1 MSFPQSTS
9 QVNFKIAISFVSV
22 EQARR
27 NLAAEIPDFDFDRLH
42 RRAVYT
48 WENALSRITI
58 DGATQPQRQIF
69 YSALYHVMLM
79 PVDRSG
85 ENPLWQSSEPYYD
98 DYYAIWDTFRTS
110 APLLTLIAPD
120 RQIAMLRSLIDIYR
134 HEGWLP
140 DARSGNFNGRTQGGS
155 NADILLADA
164 FVKHLAGIDWQTA
177 YAGMVKDAEITPLN
191 QLKEGRGGLDDWHN
205 LGYVSIEGV
214 DRPGSKQMEYAA
226 DDFALATVAKGLDRE
241 ADFQKY
247 LQRSHNWANLW
258 DSSVADDGVQG
269 FIRPRHKDG
278 SWKAN
283 FTTMQS
289 CSWGGDTFYE
299 GNSWT
304 YSLFVPHDVAGLM
317 AKSGGPDAFVARLDA
332 FFRGAGRYDVGN
344 EPGFLS
350 PYLYI
355 WAGRHD
361 RTAEQVR
368 RIVSESYHTGRSGLP
383 GNDDSGAMSSWYIF
397 SAMGLMPN
405 AGQDVYLIGSPAF
418 PAVTLYL
425 AENRTFVVEARN
437 VSPQNKYVTAA
448 ELNGR
453 PLHQAWLRH
462 DQIEAGGK
470 LVLTMSSIP
479 SNWPAGPPPPSLSPP

>member
-1 MSFPQSTS
+1 
-9 QVNFKIAISFVSV
+9 
-22 EQARR
+22 
-27 NLAAEIPDFDFDRLH
+27 
-42 RRAVYT
+42 
-48 WENALSRITI
+48 
-58 DGATQPQRQIF
+58 
-69 YSALYHVMLM
+69 
-79 PVDRSG
+79 
-85 ENPLWQSSEPYYD
+85 
-98 DYYAIWDTFRTS
+98 
-110 APLLTLIAPD
+110 
-120 RQIAMLRSLIDIYR
+120 
-134 HEGWLP
+134 
-140 DARSGNFNGRTQGGS
+140 
-155 NADILLADA
+155 
-164 FVKHLAGIDWQTA
+164 
-177 YAGMVKDAEITPLN
+177 MVKDAEITPLN